1 MSRTKE
7 YLEDLRESGRLIENE
22 STDFD
27 EYEEYVNSLNE
38 MNELFNIAVE
48 EAEQDETELKTK

>member
-7 YLEDLRESGRLIENE
+7 YLDELIESGRLIEND
-22 STDFD
+22 SDV
-27 EYEEYVNSLNE
+27 EYEEYVNSLNA

-48 EAEQDETELKTK
+48 EAEQDETEVKTK

>member
-7 YLEDLRESGRLIENE
+7 YLDELIESGRLIEND
-22 STDFD
+22 SDV
-27 EYEEYVNSLNE
+27 EYEEYVNSLNA

-48 EAEQDETELKTK
+48 ESEQDETEVKTK

>member
-7 YLEDLRESGRLIENE
+7 YLDELIESGRLIEND
-22 STDFD
+22 SDV
-27 EYEEYVNSLNE
+27 EYEEYVNSLNA

-48 EAEQDETELKTK
+48 EAEQDETEVKSK